1 MIIMPYFLV
10 ILAYFIGSVSA
21 AIITCKLM
29 GKVDPRTVGS
39 HNPGATNVLRY
50 AGKKA
55 ALFTL
60 LGDLLKGLIPVAI
73 GHALGLN
80 WQWLGLVGLA
90 AFLGHLYPVY
100 YGFKGGKGVATAL
113 GVYLGLQPI
122 VGIVVVLSWLISA
135 LIFNI
140 SSLSALIATLLAP
153 FYFYWVSNSLP
164 LFIILVV
171 MTGLIYWRHRS
182 NIVEIIA
189 GTEDKIVEKGNKV
202 TEDIAEEI
210 EKIEI
215 DEIVDDMD

>member
-10 ILAYFIGSVSA
+10 ILAYLIGSVSA

-73 GHALGLN
+73 GHAIGLN

-122 VGIVVVLSWLISA
+122 VGIVVVLTWLISA
-135 LIFNI
+135 LVFNI

-153 FYFYWVSNSLP
+153 LYFYWVSNSLP

-171 MTGLIYWRHRS
+171 MTGFIYWRHRS